1 MNLDPIQI
9 PQDNFFEVIVIGGG
23 TCGLSISARL
33 LESHPGS
40 LFTEDEHQRFL
51 WLKQRGNKV
60 NLINSKHNNYKFNKK
75 FENKDLLV
83 LDSMGDKFM
92 TGWNSQFKA
101 CQIPYL
107 RSPMFFHVDPV
118 NIDGMVSFAHL
129 NNRNDEL
136 MEITNVVGKEYS
148 KHQQKRI
155 MEKKKK
161 KRKSH
166 ELDKNGNHDSA
177 GIVEINMRDYRD
189 YYRPSTKLFHD
200 YCQEVIQR
208 YDLASR
214 IKHDEVVSID
224 YKLIQLGD
232 DIGKGLVI
240 TTKNGHLYGCKTGIL
255 ASGHRGEINF
265 PINPFNNDSN
275 YPESSCHTTHLF
287 NKQVSFLE
295 DSYFKNPKQKKILIV
310 GGGLTSAQLAYVAAQ
325 DPNVSSITLIFRSGI
340 KIKHFDFHL
349 DWVTKYRNV
358 KKSAFYILDTDE
370 EKHQM
375 INDAREGG
383 SINPE
388 YYKKLMKLS
397 KSNRIKW
404 HTNTK
409 ITEQQWNEENRSWN
423 LKLKNNETNEM
434 FELNEVDYIYFAT
447 GIKANIES
455 LDFLKPMINEN
466 PIDIVGGF
474 PCLTDNLQWNNQVP
488 LFMLGKNAALR
499 MGPTSAN
506 LDGARLGAERIGWYL
521 QDLKQR
527 GEFDWSPVKSIV
539 DNDDAKSQ
547 DDYYLHN
554 GNSTYETRLKLAS
567 GQLNWFTLLES
578 S

>member
-9 PQDNFFEVIVIGGG
+9 PEDHFFEVIVIGGG
-23 TCGLSISARL
+23 TCGLSVSARL

-40 LFTEDEHQRFL
+40 LFTEDEHQRFH
-51 WLKQRGNKV
+51 WLKQRGHKV
-60 NLINSKHNNYKFNKK
+60 NLINSKQSHYTTSLGFRAS
-75 FENKDLLV
+75 DILV
-83 LDSMGDKFM
+83 LDALDGEFM
-92 TGWNSQFKA
+92 RGWNNQFAA

-129 NNRNDEL
+129 NGREDEL

-155 MEKKKK
+155 MTKKKK
-161 KRKSH
+161 KKDRKKG
-166 ELDKNGNHDSA
+166 DGDNHDSA
-177 GIVEINMRDYRD
+177 GIIEINMRDYRD
-189 YYRPSTKLFHD
+189 YYRPSTRLFHD
-200 YCQEVIQR
+200 YCQEIIQR

-214 IKHDEVVSID
+214 IRHDEVVAID
-224 YKLIQLGD
+224 YKLIQLGED
-232 DIGKGLVI
+232 VGKGLVI
-240 TTKNGHLYGCKTGIL
+240 TTKNGHVYGCKYGVL
-255 ASGHRGEINF
+255 ASGHRGDINF
-265 PINPFNNDSN
+265 PIPPFQSTPHFPDSA
-275 YPESSCHTTHLF
+275 CHTTHLF
-287 NKQVSFLE
+287 SKQVPFLH
-295 DSYFKNPKQKKILIV
+295 DAYFHNPSQKRVVIV

-325 DPNVSSITLIFRSGI
+325 DPRVASITLLFRSGI

-358 KKSAFYILDTDE
+358 KKSAFYILDTDA
-370 EKHQM
+370 EKHAM

-388 YYKKLMKLS
+388 YYKKLVRLQ
-397 KSNRIKW
+397 KSRRLDWRTHTRITGQEW
-404 HTNTK
+404 NPDTK
-409 ITEQQWNEENRSWN
+409 RWDLEVLDSETGDVSM
-423 LKLKNNETNEM
+423 LKD
-434 FELNEVDYIYFAT
+434 VDYIYFAT
-447 GIKANIES
+447 GIAANIES
-455 LDFLKPMINEN
+455 LEFLKPMTSEN
-466 PIDIVGGF
+466 PIDIVGGY
-474 PCLTDNLQWNNQVP
+474 PCLTDNLQWNNEVP

-527 GEFDWSPVKSIV
+527 GRFDWSPVNLV
-539 DNDDAKSQ
+539 VEDEEEENEEYRAAYD
-547 DDYYLHN
+547 
-554 GNSTYETRLKLAS
+554 TRLKLAS
-567 GQLNWFTLLES
+567 GQLNWYTLLES

>member
-9 PQDNFFEVIVIGGG
+9 PQDNFFEVLVIGGG

-33 LESHPGS
+33 LETHPGS
-40 LFTEDEHQRFL
+40 LFTEDEHQRFH

-60 NLINSKHNNYKFNKK
+60 NLINSKHSNYQYKQNFSS
-75 FENKDLLV
+75 KDILI
-83 LDSMGDKFM
+83 LDSLGDKFM
-92 TGWNSQFKA
+92 TGWNSQFDA
-101 CQIPYL
+101 CKIPYL

-129 NNRNDEL
+129 NNRNNEL

-161 KRKSH
+161 KTK
-166 ELDKNGNHDSA
+166 KKMNGKKENNHDSD

-200 YCQEVIQR
+200 YCQEIIQR
-208 YDLASR
+208 YNLESR
-214 IKHDEVVSID
+214 IKQDEVISID
-224 YKLIQLGD
+224 YKLIQVDGESD
-232 DIGKGLVI
+232 EIGKGLII
-240 TTKNGHLYGCKTGIL
+240 TTKNGHTYGCKSAIL
-255 ASGHRGEINF
+255 ATGHRGDINY
-265 PINPFNNDSN
+265 PISPFIEEAHF
-275 YPESSCHTTHLF
+275 PESSCHTTHLF
-287 NKQVSFLE
+287 NKQVSFLQ
-295 DSYFKNPKQKKILIV
+295 DCYFNNPKSKRIV
-310 GGGLTSAQLAYVAAQ
+310 IIGGGLTSAQLAYVAAQ
-325 DPNVSSITLIFRSGI
+325 DPTVSSITLLFRSGI

-358 KKSAFYILDTDE
+358 KKSSFYILDTDE
-370 EKHQM
+370 EKIEM
-375 INDAREGG
+375 INNAREGG

-388 YYKKLMKLS
+388 YYKKLIKLT
-397 KSNRIKW
+397 KTNRISWKI
-404 HTNTK
+404 HTK
-409 ITEQQWNEENRSWN
+409 IIDQNWNIENKSWD
-423 LKLKNNETNEM
+423 LKIMNNENNEIELLKNI
-434 FELNEVDYIYFAT
+434 DYIYFAT
-447 GIKANIES
+447 GISENIES
-455 LDFLKPMINEN
+455 LEFLKPMINEN
-466 PIDIVGGF
+466 PIDIVGGY
-474 PCLTDNLQWNNQVP
+474 PCLTDNLQWNNEVP

-527 GEFDWSPVKSIV
+527 GEFDWSPVKSITK
-539 DNDDAKSQ
+539 DDERERES
-547 DDYYLHN
+547 N
-554 GNSTYETRLKLAS
+554 TYETRLKLAS